1 MRKQVV
7 IVGGGPAGSLLLH
20 ILHRAGIDAIVLERQ
35 TRDYVLSRI
44 RAGVLEWGTVESLR
58 GHGLGARLE
67 TQGTPKDTINLAWK
81 GSELLTIDT
90 TELLGRR
97 MMVYGQTM
105 IQEDLYR
112 SADESGAEIVF
123 EAADVAINDV
133 DTESPWVTYRHDG
146 EEIRIDCDY
155 VAGCDGFH
163 GVSRTAIPAAMRQ
176 EFVKEY
182 PFGWVGVMAETAPLP
197 LLLYANHERGFALC
211 SSRNANLARLYVQC
225 SLDDTVDDWPDDRF
239 WDELFARIP
248 PDQAAQ
254 ITPQPSIEKSIAPLR
269 SFVSEPMSYGRLFLA
284 GDAAHIVPPTG
295 AKGLNLA
302 VSDVHYLS
310 EALIAAFAGNPS
322 GLERYSEVALR
333 RVWGAVRFSWWL
345 TGLLHRFPDQTAF
358 DQRAQEQE
366 LRYISQ
372 SASAQ
377 RTLSEQ
383 YIGLPFDD
391 VVQPIPP

>member
-20 ILHRAGIDAIVLERQ
+20 ILRRAGIDSIVLERQ
-35 TRDYVLSRI
+35 TRDYVLYRI
-44 RAGVLEWGTVESLR
+44 RAGVLEWGTVEVLR
-58 GHGLGARLE
+58 NHDLGARMDAE
-67 TQGTPKDTINLAWK
+67 GTPKDTINIAWK
-81 GSELLTIDT
+81 GSELLAIDT
-90 TELLGRR
+90 QELLGRR

-105 IQEDLYR
+105 IQEDLYAA
-112 SADESGAEIVF
+112 SDDAATEIVF
-123 EAADVAINDV
+123 EASDVAVHDV
-133 DTESPWVTYRHDG
+133 DTDSPWVTYRHNGD
-146 EEIRIDCDY
+146 EIRIDCDY

-163 GVSRTAIPAAMRQ
+163 GVSRPTIPETVRR
-176 EFVKEY
+176 EFIKEY
-182 PFGWVGVMAETAPLP
+182 PFGWLGVMTETPPLP
-197 LLLYANHERGFALC
+197 LLMYANHERGFALC

-225 SLDDTVDDWPDDRF
+225 PLDDTVDDWSDDRF

-254 ITPQPSIEKSIAPLR
+254 ITPQASIEKSIAPLR

-310 EALIAAFAGNPS
+310 EALIAAYAGDTS

-345 TGLLHRFPDQTAF
+345 TGLLHRFPDQTEF

-366 LRYISQ
+366 LLYISQ
-372 SASAQ
+372 SESAQ

-383 YIGLPFDD
+383 YTGLPFEA
-391 VVQPIPP
+391 VVQR